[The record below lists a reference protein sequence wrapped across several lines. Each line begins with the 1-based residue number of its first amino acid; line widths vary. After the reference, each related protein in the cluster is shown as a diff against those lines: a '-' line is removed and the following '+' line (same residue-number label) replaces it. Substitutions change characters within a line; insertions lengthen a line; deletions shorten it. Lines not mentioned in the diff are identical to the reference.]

1 MKNRKIYFGFF
12 IIIFLFGFCL
22 IIKENNRNYNSYT
35 NLIINNNAYLIESI
49 IKNHP
54 ELEEEIINNIIS
66 EKNNTN
72 GLQIL
77 EKYGLDESDIMINY
91 KANYKSKTLKRDIT
105 LYIIFVLII
114 IAIYIFY
121 LINENKKIK
130 QINKYIE
137 DILNNKDTFD
147 IRDYNEDVLSKLK
160 NDIYKITNLLKEE
173 KEKTIKEKKNLE
185 NTLSDISHQIKTPLT
200 SMYVINDLLFN
211 DKLDKNKKKEFLNK
225 NRLQLERIEWLVTS
239 LLKISRLDS
248 GVIKLKKEQVKI
260 TDLIIKSLEPL
271 KIPIEL
277 KKQEIIIDIPDNLKI
292 KVDINWTVEALI
304 NILKNAHEHTNKNG
318 IIEIKAIE
326 NPIYTE
332 ITIKDNGEGID
343 ESDISH
349 IFERFYKA
357 NNNKESIGIGLN
369 MAKTIIE
376 KENGQ
381 IEVESKKNK
390 YTDFKIKFYKT
401 KWQIC
406 NDICHLLVIII

>member
-12 IIIFLFGFCL
+12 IIIFLLGFCF
-22 IIKENNRNYNSYT
+22 IINENNRKYNSYT

-66 EKNNTN
+66 DKNNTN
-72 GLQIL
+72 GLQML

-91 KANYKSKTLKRDIT
+91 KENYKSEILKRDII
-105 LYIIFVLII
+105 LYTIFVLIVI
-114 IAIYIFY
+114 VIYVFY

-185 NTLSDISHQIKTPLT
+185 ITLSDISHQIKTPLT

-211 DKLDKNKKKEFLNK
+211 DKLDKNKKKEILNK

-248 GVIKLKKEQVKI
+248 GVIKLKKEEIKVTNLI
-260 TDLIIKSLEPL
+260 TKSLEPL

-332 ITIKDNGEGID
+332 ITVKDNGEGID

-401 KWQIC
+401 K
-406 NDICHLLVIII
+406 

>member
-1 MKNRKIYFGFF
+1 MKNRKIYFGLF
-12 IIIFLFGFCL
+12 IIIFLLGFCL
-22 IIKENNRNYNSYT
+22 IINENNRKYDSYT

-114 IAIYIFY
+114 IIIYIFY

-185 NTLSDISHQIKTPLT
+185 ITLSDISHQIKTPLT

-248 GVIKLKKEQVKI
+248 GVIKLKKEEVKI

-401 KWQIC
+401 K
-406 NDICHLLVIII
+406 